1 MQVEKMNAHYR
12 FKPNKT
18 LFAVVAVLAINVAG
32 CGGARQAYTR
42 GNRAEV
48 IKDFDSAMTEYKAA
62 LDRNPQ
68 NNEYRLK
75 YEQARFNA
83 AFQHFEA
90 GRRAADK
97 QDYPTAKMELT
108 RVLEIDPTHALA
120 EQLLAKVNEILTA
133 RTRKEPEPQIQLEQL
148 KDETRTDPSP
158 QSQLE
163 PKTRGPID
171 VHMTQDSRIA
181 FETLAELAGFNIIF
195 DPDFRGTRIQI
206 DLNRVDIFEALDILA
221 LQTRSFWKPVN
232 KTTILVSPD
241 NQTKRRDYDEL
252 VLKTIYMMNSVTS
265 TELTEAITTLRTL
278 LNMRYLMSST
288 AMNAIIVRDT
298 PDRVAIAEKIIEDL
312 DKAKPEVLVDAMVLE
327 VDRNLART
335 LGILPP
341 QGTSLSFTGGGTTT
355 TTTGSTT
362 TGGTTTTTP
371 STTTSTTSTTS
382 VTLNSLKTLNG
393 NSFSITIPPTTATFL
408 AQSSL
413 TKLLQNPRIRATDGK
428 LASIRIGSQV
438 PIASGSFQPA
448 FVGATGT
455 PVVNFQFVD
464 VGVNLDITP
473 RVLLNHEI
481 SMTVMVQVRALAGD
495 RNVGGVTQPVLTN
508 RQVQHEIRLAEGET
522 NVLGGII
529 TDSEATSL
537 NGIPGLKNIPIL
549 RYLFSQEV
557 KTRDQTEIIVMLT
570 PHIVRMPDITAT
582 NLRGL
587 YTGSETIPR
596 LRTSLNVPA
605 IGSPAP
611 TPPASAPGTPP
622 AAQPPAGQPPA
633 VTPRAAGTPATPPNT
648 QPQAQRQTNSTAAF
662 VPSAIT
668 LPPAGTAT
676 LNIVGNGMDFFGVDL
691 TLAFEPGAVEI
702 REIRDG
708 GFLSRDGQIVAFV
721 QRMETESGT
730 VRISLE
736 RPPGAPAVSGTGNLV
751 TLTLA
756 RGMRGGDSTIRMTD
770 FRIRDPQQNTA
781 TGAGAEVR
789 ILAP

>member
-1 MQVEKMNAHYR
+1 MNAHYR
-12 FKPNKT
+12 FETNKT
-18 LFAVVAVLAINVAG
+18 LLALIAVLAINVAG
-32 CGGARQAYTR
+32 CASRQAYTR
-42 GNRAEV
+42 GNRAE
-48 IKDFDSAMTEYKAA
+48 ITRDFDTAMIEYKAA
-62 LDRNPQ
+62 LDRDPRNY
-68 NNEYRLK
+68 EIRLK
-75 YEQARFNA
+75 YEQARYNS

-90 GRRAADK
+90 GRRAFDK
-97 QDYPTAKMELT
+97 QDYQTAKMEFT
-108 RVLEIDPTHALA
+108 RVLEIDPTHTLA
-120 EQLLAKVNEILTA
+120 EQQLAKVNEVLTS
-133 RTRKEPEPQIQLEQL
+133 RSRKEPEPEIQFEQL
-148 KDETRTDPSP
+148 KEETRTNPTP

-171 VHMTQDSRIA
+171 VHMTQDSKIA
-181 FETLAELAGFNIIF
+181 FETLAELAGFNVIF
-195 DPDFRGTRIQI
+195 DPDFRGARIQI

-232 KTTILVSPD
+232 RTTILVSPD

-252 VLKTIYMMNSVTS
+252 VLKTIYMTNSVTS

-298 PDRVAIAEKIIEDL
+298 ADRVAIAEKIIEDL

-327 VDRNLART
+327 VDRSLART
-335 LGILPP
+335 LGIVPP
-341 QGTSLSFTGGGTTT
+341 QGTAVSVTGGTGG
-355 TTTGSTT
+355 TGSTT
-362 TGGTTTTTP
+362 GNVVP
-371 STTTSTTSTTS
+371 
-382 VTLNSLKTLNG
+382 LNRIPRS
-393 NSFSITIPPTTATFL
+393 SSAFSITIPPATATFL
-408 AQSSL
+408 ATS
-413 TKLLQNPRIRATDGK
+413 TNARLLQNPRIRATDGK

-473 RVLLNHEI
+473 RVLLNHEV

-522 NVLGGII
+522 NILGGII
-529 TDSEATSL
+529 TDTEATSL
-537 NGIPGLKNIPIL
+537 NGLPGLKNIPIL
-549 RYLFSQEV
+549 RYFFSQEQ
-557 KTRDQTEIIVMLT
+557 KSRDSTEIIIMLT
-570 PHIVRMPDITAT
+570 PHILRMPNISAG

-596 LRTSLNVPA
+596 LRASPEVPA
-605 IGSPAP
+605 IGAPSP
-611 TPPASAPGTPP
+611 TPGTPAPGAPP
-622 AAQPPAGQPPA
+622 APQPPAGQPPA
-633 VTPRAAGTPATPPNT
+633 PTPPPAGAPAAPPNA
-648 QPQAQRQTNSTAAF
+648 QPQAQRQTNSTVTFA
-662 VPSAIT
+662 PSPVT
-668 LPPAGTAT
+668 LPATGTET

-691 TLAFEPGAVEI
+691 TLSFEPGTVNI

-730 VRISLE
+730 VRISVE
-736 RPPGAPAVSGTGNLV
+736 RPPGAAAVSGTDNLV
-751 TLTLA
+751 TLVLA
-756 RGMRGGDSTIRMTD
+756 RGMRAGDSTIRITD
-770 FRIRDPQQNTA
+770 FRIRDPQQNVA
-781 TGAGAEVR
+781 IGQPAEVR
-789 ILAP
+789 VLAP